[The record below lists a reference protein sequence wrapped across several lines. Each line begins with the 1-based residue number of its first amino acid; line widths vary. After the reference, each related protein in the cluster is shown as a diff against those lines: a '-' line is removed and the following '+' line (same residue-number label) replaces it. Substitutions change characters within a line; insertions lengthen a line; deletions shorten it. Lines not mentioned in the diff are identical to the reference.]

1 MYKNTPYALRAL
13 VLGTLLA
20 ATGLGFASAHTTTT
34 TNAPTTTMK
43 STKAESNLQAP
54 IVGSTTSDTSN
65 MDVAKA
71 DTSNMDAAKVESS
84 TKATPVVVNKSIG
97 TPQDIQKIRAHIFTD
112 VPSDFWAANS
122 ISTVTKANLMKG
134 YSDGTFRPNQPMTRE
149 EVAALFN
156 NITDDGTAAF
166 LSSKFK
172 DITSDRWSALAIES
186 VARKNIIS
194 GYGDDTYKPEKY
206 MSRQEFAVVADNYI
220 HYLGYTTEDPTVLDN
235 IAYGDQKF
243 VAPWAQDAVREL
255 AYLGFTNY
263 APGTLFNPEKY
274 VTRAEAAEIAYRM
287 TQTEQALAFHN
298 TLFKQQVEN
307 KTANIIDKALG
318 YGNDFTKFRQDGA
331 LFWEAGQLH
340 ASLTDQ
346 KKTDLVSKAITEAH
360 DPQLDR
366 TVVVSKGKLNQAQ
379 LEEYQSDAIALY
391 QQKEPQGKILSISPN
406 TDTSALLITVDSIQK
421 STLKAFKKKFHDNVF
436 LQLPPEPLTK
446 SDGNIQF
453 PLPPRVNY
461 YNDKQ

>member
-1 MYKNTPYALRAL
+1 
-13 VLGTLLA
+13 
-20 ATGLGFASAHTTTT
+20 
-34 TNAPTTTMK
+34 
-43 STKAESNLQAP
+43 
-54 IVGSTTSDTSN
+54 
-65 MDVAKA
+65 
-71 DTSNMDAAKVESS
+71 
-84 TKATPVVVNKSIG
+84 
-97 TPQDIQKIRAHIFTD
+97 
-112 VPSDFWAANS
+112 
-122 ISTVTKANLMKG
+122 
-134 YSDGTFRPNQPMTRE
+134 
-149 EVAALFN
+149 
-156 NITDDGTAAF
+156 
-166 LSSKFK
+166 
-172 DITSDRWSALAIES
+172 IES

-287 TQTEQALAFHN
+287 TQ
-298 TLFKQQVEN
+298 K
-307 KTANIIDKALG
+307 
-318 YGNDFTKFRQDGA
+318 
-331 LFWEAGQLH
+331 
-340 ASLTDQ
+340 
-346 KKTDLVSKAITEAH
+346 
-360 DPQLDR
+360 LDR

-446 SDGNIQF
+446 SDGNTRSRKI
-453 PLPPRVNY
+453 PTGTYTVPALWIESTSCC
-461 YNDKQ
+461 KIITTE

>member
-1 MYKNTPYALRAL
+1 MYKNTSYPLRAL

-20 ATGLGFASAHTTTT
+20 ATSFGFASANTTTH
-34 TNAPTTTMK
+34 APATAVA
-43 STKAESNLQAP
+43 STKVEASTAASTQAVTINTDISNVA
-54 IVGSTTSDTSN
+54 TTKTE
-65 MDVAKA
+65 AHKF
-71 DTSNMDAAKVESS
+71 DAAKA
-84 TKATPVVVNKSIG
+84 ATPVVVNTSIG
-97 TPQDIQKIRAHIFTD
+97 TPQDIQKIRAHIFSD

-194 GYGDDTYKPEKY
+194 GYGDNTYKPEKY
-206 MSRQEFAVVADNYI
+206 MSRQEFAVVADNYL
-220 HYLGYTTEDPTVLDN
+220 HYLGYTTEDPTALDN

-255 AYLGFTNY
+255 ASLGFTLY
-263 APGTLFNPEKY
+263 TPGTLFNPEKY
-274 VTRAEAAEIAYRM
+274 ITRAEAAEIAYRM
-287 TQTEQALAFHN
+287 TQTEQSLAFHN

-307 KTANIIDKALG
+307 KTAKIISKALN
-318 YGNDFTKFRQDGA
+318 YDNDFTKFRQDGA

-346 KKTDLVSKAITEAH
+346 KKADLVINAIAQAH

-366 TVVVSKGKLNQAQ
+366 AVVVSKGKLTQEQ
-379 LEEYQSDAIALY
+379 LEDYQSDAISLY
-391 QQKEPQGKILSISPN
+391 QEKEPQGKILSIAPN

-421 STLKAFKKKFHDNVF
+421 PTLKAFKKKFGEKVF
-436 LQLPPEPLTK
+436 LQLPPEPLTNTN
-446 SDGNIQF
+446 GAIQF

>member
-1 MYKNTPYALRAL
+1 MYKNTPHALRVL
-13 VLGTLLA
+13 VLGTLL
-20 ATGLGFASAHTTTT
+20 TTTVLGFASANTTTT
-34 TNAPTTTMK
+34 THAPATTVEATKMETTKAPMAKTDATKMETTKTEAANVK
-43 STKAESNLQAP
+43 STNTASPA
-54 IVGSTTSDTSN
+54 IVNT
-65 MDVAKA
+65 
-71 DTSNMDAAKVESS
+71 
-84 TKATPVVVNKSIG
+84 SIG
-97 TPQDIQKIRAHIFTD
+97 TSQDIQKIRAHIFTD

-186 VARKNIIS
+186 VA
-194 GYGDDTYKPEKY
+194 
-206 MSRQEFAVVADNYI
+206 QEFAVVADNYI

-235 IAYGDQKF
+235 ISYGDQKF

-298 TLFKQQVEN
+298 TLLKQQVEN

-366 TVVVSKGKLNQAQ
+366 TVVVSKGKL
-379 LEEYQSDAIALY
+379 
-391 QQKEPQGKILSISPN
+391 
-406 TDTSALLITVDSIQK
+406 
-421 STLKAFKKKFHDNVF
+421 
-436 LQLPPEPLTK
+436 
-446 SDGNIQF
+446 
-453 PLPPRVNY
+453 
-461 YNDKQ
+461 

>member
-1 MYKNTPYALRAL
+1 MYKNTPYPLRAL

-20 ATGLGFASAHTTTT
+20 ATSFGFAAANTTTH
-34 TNAPTTTMK
+34 APTTAIA
-43 STKAESNLQAP
+43 STKVEVPTAASTQAVTTNKDASNVATNKAEANKFDASKAATP
-54 IVGSTTSDTSN
+54 IV
-65 MDVAKA
+65 
-71 DTSNMDAAKVESS
+71 
-84 TKATPVVVNKSIG
+84 VNTSIG
-97 TPQDIQKIRAHIFTD
+97 TPQDIQKIRAHIFSD

-194 GYGDDTYKPEKY
+194 GYGDNTYKPEKY

-220 HYLGYTTEDPTVLDN
+220 HYLGYTTEDPTALDN

-298 TLFKQQVEN
+298 TLFKQQVES
-307 KTANIIDKALG
+307 KTATIISKTLG

-331 LFWEAGQLH
+331 LFWDGGKLH
-340 ASLTDQ
+340 ASLTD
-346 KKTDLVSKAITEAH
+346 KKKADAVAHAVSETQ
-360 DPQLDR
+360 DPQLESAL
-366 TVVVSKGKLNQAQ
+366 VISQGKLNQAQ
-379 LEEYQSDAIALY
+379 LEDFQSDALDLY
-391 QQKEPQGKILSISPN
+391 KSKEPKGNIISIRPN
-406 TDTSALLITVDSIQK
+406 DDTSALIITADSVQK
-421 STLKAFKKKFHDNVF
+421 DTVKAFKKKFKNNVV
-436 LQLPPEPLTK
+436 LQLPQPETVKP
-446 SDGNIQF
+446 DAAIQF

-461 YNDKQ
+461 YDTTNK

>member
-20 ATGLGFASAHTTTT
+20 TTSFGFASANTTTHAPAT
-34 TNAPTTTMK
+34 AVASAKVEAPTAASTQAVTINTDAPNVAT
-43 STKAESNLQAP
+43 TKAEAH
-54 IVGSTTSDTSN
+54 
-65 MDVAKA
+65 KF
-71 DTSNMDAAKVESS
+71 DAAKA
-84 TKATPVVVNKSIG
+84 ATPVVVNTSIG
-97 TPQDIQKIRAHIFTD
+97 TPQDIQKIRAHIFSD

-149 EVAALFN
+149 EVAALVN

-194 GYGDDTYKPEKY
+194 GYGDNTYKPEKY

-220 HYLGYTTEDPTVLDN
+220 HYLGYTTEDPTALDN
-235 IAYGDQKF
+235 IAYGDQTV
-243 VAPWAQDAVREL
+243 VAPWAQDSVREL

-307 KTANIIDKALG
+307 KTATIIDKTLG

-331 LFWEAGQLH
+331 LFWDGGKLH
-340 ASLTDQ
+340 ASLTD
-346 KKTDLVSKAITEAH
+346 KKKAEAVAH
-360 DPQLDR
+360 AISEAQDPQLESAL
-366 TVVVSKGKLNQAQ
+366 VVSHGQLNQAQ
-379 LEEYQSDAIALY
+379 LEDYQSDAIDLY
-391 QQKEPQGKILSISPN
+391 KAKEPKGNIISIRPN
-406 TDTSALLITVDSIQK
+406 DDTNALIITADSVQK
-421 STLKAFKKKFHDNVF
+421 DTVKAFKKKFKNNVVVE
-436 LQLPPEPLTK
+436 LPQPETVKP
-446 SDGNIQF
+446 DAAIQF

-461 YNDKQ
+461 YDTTNK

>member
-13 VLGTLLA
+13 ILGTLLA
-20 ATGLGFASAHTTTT
+20 ATGLGFASANTTTT
-34 TNAPTTTMK
+34 TNAPT
-43 STKAESNLQAP
+43 N
-54 IVGSTTSDTSN
+54 
-65 MDVAKA
+65 
-71 DTSNMDAAKVESS
+71 
-84 TKATPVVVNKSIG
+84 ATPVVVNKSIG

-194 GYGDDTYKPEKY
+194 GYGDETYKPEKY
-206 MSRQEFAVVADNYI
+206 I
-220 HYLGYTTEDPTVLDN
+220 
-235 IAYGDQKF
+235 
-243 VAPWAQDAVREL
+243 
-255 AYLGFTNY
+255 
-263 APGTLFNPEKY
+263 
-274 VTRAEAAEIAYRM
+274 TRAEAAEIAYRM
-287 TQTEQALAFHN
+287 TQTEQSLAFHN

-307 KTANIIDKALG
+307 KTAKIISKALN
-318 YGNDFTKFRQDGA
+318 YDNDFTKFRQDGA

-346 KKTDLVSKAITEAH
+346 KKADLVTNAIAQAH

-366 TVVVSKGKLNQAQ
+366 AVVVSKGKLTQEQ
-379 LEEYQSDAIALY
+379 LEDYQSDAISLY
-391 QQKEPQGKILSISPN
+391 QEKEPKGKILSIAPN

-421 STLKAFKKKFHDNVF
+421 PTLKAFKKKFGEKVF
-436 LQLPPEPLTK
+436 LQLPPEPLTNTN
-446 SDGNIQF
+446 GAIQF

>member
-1 MYKNTPYALRAL
+1 MYKNTPHALRAL
-13 VLGTLLA
+13 VLGTLLTT
-20 ATGLGFASAHTTTT
+20 TGLGFASANTTTT
-34 TNAPTTTMK
+34 THTPATTVEATKMETTKAPMAKTDATKMETTKTEAANVK
-43 STKAESNLQAP
+43 STNTASPA
-54 IVGSTTSDTSN
+54 IVNT
-65 MDVAKA
+65 
-71 DTSNMDAAKVESS
+71 
-84 TKATPVVVNKSIG
+84 SIG

-194 GYGDDTYKPEKY
+194 GYGDNTYKPEKY

-220 HYLGYTTEDPTVLDN
+220 HYLGYTTEDPTALDS

-298 TLFKQQVEN
+298 TLFKQQVES
-307 KTANIIDKALG
+307 KTATIIDKTLG

-331 LFWEAGQLH
+331 LFWDGGKLH
-340 ASLTDQ
+340 ASLTD
-346 KKTDLVSKAITEAH
+346 KKKAEAVAH
-360 DPQLDR
+360 AISEAQDPQLESAL
-366 TVVVSKGKLNQAQ
+366 VVAQGKLNQAQ
-379 LEEYQSDAIALY
+379 LEDYQSDALDLY
-391 QQKEPQGKILSISPN
+391 KAKEPKGNIISIRPN
-406 TDTSALLITVDSIQK
+406 DDTSALIITADSVQK
-421 STLKAFKKKFHDNVF
+421 DTVKAFKKKFKNNVVV
-436 LQLPPEPLTK
+436 QLPQPETVKP
-446 SDGNIQF
+446 DAAIQF

-461 YNDKQ
+461 YDTTNK

>member
-1 MYKNTPYALRAL
+1 MYKNTPYPLRAL

-20 ATGLGFASAHTTTT
+20 TTGLGFASANTTTQATTTT
-34 TNAPTTTMK
+34 AASTKVEAPSVASTQASTTKTDA
-43 STKAESNLQAP
+43 SNVATTKAEAY
-54 IVGSTTSDTSN
+54 
-65 MDVAKA
+65 KF
-71 DTSNMDAAKVESS
+71 DAAKA
-84 TKATPVVVNKSIG
+84 ATPVVVNTSIG
-97 TPQDIQKIRAHIFTD
+97 TPQDIQKIRAHIFSD

-194 GYGDDTYKPEKY
+194 GYGDNTYKPEKY

-220 HYLGYTTEDPTVLDN
+220 HYLGYTTEDPTARDN

-307 KTANIIDKALG
+307 KTATIIDKTLS

-331 LFWEAGQLH
+331 LFWDGGKLH
-340 ASLTDQ
+340 ATLTD
-346 KKTDLVSKAITEAH
+346 KKKAEAVAH
-360 DPQLDR
+360 AISEAQDPQLESAL
-366 TVVVSKGKLNQAQ
+366 VVSQGKLNQAQ
-379 LEEYQSDAIALY
+379 LEDYQSDAIDLY
-391 QQKEPQGKILSISPN
+391 KAKEPKGNIISICPN
-406 TDTSALLITVDSIQK
+406 DDTSALIITADSVQK
-421 STLKAFKKKFHDNVF
+421 DTVKAFKKKFKNNVVVE
-436 LQLPPEPLTK
+436 LPQPETVKP
-446 SDGNIQF
+446 DAAIQF

-461 YNDKQ
+461 YDTTNK

>member
-1 MYKNTPYALRAL
+1 MYKNTSYALRAL

-20 ATGLGFASAHTTTT
+20 ATGLGFASANTTTT
-34 TNAPTTTMK
+34 TNAPTTTIE
-43 STKAESNLQAP
+43 STKAGSTLQAP
-54 IVGSTTSDTSN
+54 TVGS
-65 MDVAKA
+65 AKA
-71 DTSNMDAAKVESS
+71 DTSNVNVAKAESS

-194 GYGDDTYKPEKY
+194 GYGDETYKPEKY
-206 MSRQEFAVVADNYI
+206 MSRQEFAVVADNYL
-220 HYLGYTTEDPTVLDN
+220 HYLGYTTEDPTALDH
-235 IAYGDQKF
+235 IAYADQKF

-255 AYLGFTNY
+255 ASLGFTLY
-263 APGTLFNPEKY
+263 TPGTLFNPEKY
-274 VTRAEAAEIAYRM
+274 ITRAEAAEIAYRM
-287 TQTEQALAFHN
+287 TQTEQSLAFHN

-307 KTANIIDKALG
+307 KTAKIISKALN
-318 YGNDFTKFRQDGA
+318 YDNDFTKFRQDGA

-346 KKTDLVSKAITEAH
+346 KKADLVTNAIAQAH

-366 TVVVSKGKLNQAQ
+366 AVVVSKGKLTQEQ
-379 LEEYQSDAIALY
+379 LEDYQSDAIALY
-391 QQKEPQGKILSISPN
+391 QEKEPQGKILSITPN

-421 STLKAFKKKFHDNVF
+421 PTLKAFKKKFGEKVF
-436 LQLPPEPLTK
+436 LQLPPEPLANTN
-446 SDGNIQF
+446 GAIQF

-461 YNDKQ
+461 YNDKH

>member
-1 MYKNTPYALRAL
+1 MYKNTSYALRAL

-20 ATGLGFASAHTTTT
+20 ATGLGFASANTTTR
-34 TNAPTTTMK
+34 TNAPTTTIK
-43 STKAESNLQAP
+43 STKAESTLQAP
-54 IVGSTTSDTSN
+54 TVGS
-65 MDVAKA
+65 AKA
-71 DTSNMDAAKVESS
+71 DTSNVNVAKAESS

-194 GYGDDTYKPEKY
+194 GYGDNTYKPEKY

-220 HYLGYTTEDPTVLDN
+220 HYLGYTTEDPTALDS

-298 TLFKQQVEN
+298 TLFKQQVES
-307 KTANIIDKALG
+307 KTATIIDKTLG

-331 LFWEAGQLH
+331 LFWDGGKLH
-340 ASLTDQ
+340 ASLTD
-346 KKTDLVSKAITEAH
+346 KKKADAVAH
-360 DPQLDR
+360 AISETQDPQLESAL
-366 TVVVSKGKLNQAQ
+366 VVSQGKLNQAQ
-379 LEEYQSDAIALY
+379 LEDYQSDALDLY
-391 QQKEPQGKILSISPN
+391 KAKEPKGNIISIRPN
-406 TDTSALLITVDSIQK
+406 DDTSALIITADSVQK
-421 STLKAFKKKFHDNVF
+421 DTVKAFKKKFKNNVVVE
-436 LQLPPEPLTK
+436 LPQPETVKP
-446 SDGNIQF
+446 DAAIQF

-461 YNDKQ
+461 YDTTNK

>member
-1 MYKNTPYALRAL
+1 MYKNTPHALRAL
-13 VLGTLLA
+13 VLGTLLTT
-20 ATGLGFASAHTTTT
+20 TGFGFASANTTTT
-34 TNAPTTTMK
+34 THAPATTVEATKMETTKAPMAKTDATKMETTKTEAANVK
-43 STKAESNLQAP
+43 STNTASPA
-54 IVGSTTSDTSN
+54 IVNT
-65 MDVAKA
+65 
-71 DTSNMDAAKVESS
+71 
-84 TKATPVVVNKSIG
+84 SIG

-220 HYLGYTTEDPTVLDN
+220 HYLGYTTEDPTALDN

-307 KTANIIDKALG
+307 KTATIIDKTLG
-318 YGNDFTKFRQDGA
+318 YVNDFTKFRQDGA
-331 LFWEAGQLH
+331 LFWDGGKLH
-340 ASLTDQ
+340 ATLTD
-346 KKTDLVSKAITEAH
+346 KKKAEAVAH
-360 DPQLDR
+360 AISEAQDPQLESAL
-366 TVVVSKGKLNQAQ
+366 VVSQGKLNQAQ
-379 LEEYQSDAIALY
+379 LEDYQSDAIDLY
-391 QQKEPQGKILSISPN
+391 KAKEPKGNIISIRPN
-406 TDTSALLITVDSIQK
+406 DDTSALIITADSVQK
-421 STLKAFKKKFHDNVF
+421 DTVKAFKKKFKNNVVV
-436 LQLPPEPLTK
+436 QLPQPETVKP
-446 SDGNIQF
+446 DAAIQF

-461 YNDKQ
+461 YDTTNK

>member
-1 MYKNTPYALRAL
+1 MYKNTSYPLRAL

-20 ATGLGFASAHTTTT
+20 ATSFGFASANTTTH
-34 TNAPTTTMK
+34 APATAVA
-43 STKAESNLQAP
+43 STKVEASTAAATQAVTINTDVSNVA
-54 IVGSTTSDTSN
+54 TTKTE
-65 MDVAKA
+65 AHKF
-71 DTSNMDAAKVESS
+71 DAAKA
-84 TKATPVVVNKSIG
+84 ATPVIVNTSIG
-97 TPQDIQKIRAHIFTD
+97 TPQDIQKIRAHIFSD

-194 GYGDDTYKPEKY
+194 GYGDNTYKPEKY

-220 HYLGYTTEDPTVLDN
+220 HYLGYTTEDPTALDS

-307 KTANIIDKALG
+307 KTAKIISKALN
-318 YGNDFTKFRQDGA
+318 YDNDFTKFRQDGA

-346 KKTDLVSKAITEAH
+346 KKADLVTNAIAQAH

-366 TVVVSKGKLNQAQ
+366 AVVVSKGKLTQEQ
-379 LEEYQSDAIALY
+379 LEDYQSDAISLY
-391 QQKEPQGKILSISPN
+391 QEKEPKGKILSIAPN

-421 STLKAFKKKFHDNVF
+421 PTLKAFKKKFGEKVF
-436 LQLPPEPLTK
+436 LQLPPEPLTNTN
-446 SDGNIQF
+446 GAIQF

-461 YNDKQ
+461 YSDKQ

>member
-1 MYKNTPYALRAL
+1 
-13 VLGTLLA
+13 
-20 ATGLGFASAHTTTT
+20 
-34 TNAPTTTMK
+34 
-43 STKAESNLQAP
+43 
-54 IVGSTTSDTSN
+54 
-65 MDVAKA
+65 
-71 DTSNMDAAKVESS
+71 
-84 TKATPVVVNKSIG
+84 
-97 TPQDIQKIRAHIFTD
+97 
-112 VPSDFWAANS
+112 
-122 ISTVTKANLMKG
+122 MKG

-166 LSSKFK
+166 LSTKFK

-194 GYGDDTYKPEKY
+194 GYGDNTYKPEKY

-220 HYLGYTTEDPTVLDN
+220 HYLGYTTEDPTALDS

-298 TLFKQQVEN
+298 TLFKQQVES
-307 KTANIIDKALG
+307 KTATIIDKTLG

-331 LFWEAGQLH
+331 LFWDGGKLH
-340 ASLTDQ
+340 ASLTD
-346 KKTDLVSKAITEAH
+346 KKKADAVAH
-360 DPQLDR
+360 AISETQDPQLESAL
-366 TVVVSKGKLNQAQ
+366 VVAQGKLNQAQ
-379 LEEYQSDAIALY
+379 LEDYQSDALDLY
-391 QQKEPQGKILSISPN
+391 KAKEPKGNIISIRPN
-406 TDTSALLITVDSIQK
+406 DDTSALIITADSVQK
-421 STLKAFKKKFHDNVF
+421 DTVKAFKKKFKNNVVI
-436 LQLPPEPLTK
+436 QLPQPETVK
-446 SDGNIQF
+446 ADAAIQF

-461 YNDKQ
+461 YDTTNK

>member
-1 MYKNTPYALRAL
+1 MYKNTPYTLRAL

-20 ATGLGFASAHTTTT
+20 TTGLGFAYANTTTT
-34 TNAPTTTMK
+34 TNAPTTAVI
-43 STKAESNLQAP
+43 S
-54 IVGSTTSDTSN
+54 
-65 MDVAKA
+65 
-71 DTSNMDAAKVESS
+71 AKVESPVANNLKAVA
-84 TKATPVVVNKSIG
+84 TKTDISNTDTNKEEASKFDASKAANPIVVNTSIG
-97 TPQDIQKIRAHIFTD
+97 RPQDIQKIRAHIFSD

-156 NITDDGTAAF
+156 NITDDGAAAF

-172 DITSDRWSALAIES
+172 DITSDRWSAPAIES

-194 GYGDDTYKPEKY
+194 GYGDNTYKPEKY

-220 HYLGYTTEDPTVLDN
+220 HYLGYTTEDPTALDS

-298 TLFKQQVEN
+298 TLFKQQVES
-307 KTANIIDKALG
+307 KTATIIDKTLG

-331 LFWEAGQLH
+331 LFWDGGKLH
-340 ASLTDQ
+340 ASLTD
-346 KKTDLVSKAITEAH
+346 KKKADAVAHAVYEAQ
-360 DPQLDR
+360 DPQLESAL
-366 TVVVSKGKLNQAQ
+366 VISQGKLNQAQ
-379 LEEYQSDAIALY
+379 LEDFQSDALDLY
-391 QQKEPQGKILSISPN
+391 KAKEPKGNIISIRPN
-406 TDTSALLITVDSIQK
+406 DDTSALIITADSIQK
-421 STLKAFKKKFHDNVF
+421 DTVKAFKKKFKNNVVV
-436 LQLPPEPLTK
+436 QLPQPETLKP
-446 SDGNIQF
+446 DAAIQF

-461 YNDKQ
+461 YDTTNK

>member
-1 MYKNTPYALRAL
+1 MYKNTPYVLRAL

-20 ATGLGFASAHTTTT
+20 ATGLGFASANTTTT
-34 TNAPTTTMK
+34 TNAPTTTIE
-43 STKAESNLQAP
+43 STKAESTLQAP
-54 IVGSTTSDTSN
+54 TVGS
-65 MDVAKA
+65 AKA
-71 DTSNMDAAKVESS
+71 DTSNVDLAKAESS
-84 TKATPVVVNKSIG
+84 TKAAPVVVNKSIG

-194 GYGDDTYKPEKY
+194 GYGDETYKPEKY
-206 MSRQEFAVVADNYI
+206 MSRQEFAVVADNYL
-220 HYLGYTTEDPTVLDN
+220 HYLGYTTEDPTALDN

-255 AYLGFTNY
+255 ASLGFTNY

-298 TLFKQQVEN
+298 TLFKQQVES
-307 KTANIIDKALG
+307 KTATIIDKTLG

-331 LFWEAGQLH
+331 LFWDGGKLH
-340 ASLTDQ
+340 ASLTD
-346 KKTDLVSKAITEAH
+346 KKKADAVAH
-360 DPQLDR
+360 AISETQDPQLESAL
-366 TVVVSKGKLNQAQ
+366 VVSQGKLNQAQ
-379 LEEYQSDAIALY
+379 LEDYQSDALDLY
-391 QQKEPQGKILSISPN
+391 KAKEPKGNIISIRPN
-406 TDTSALLITVDSIQK
+406 DDTSALIITADSVQK
-421 STLKAFKKKFHDNVF
+421 DTVKAFKKKFKNNVVVE
-436 LQLPPEPLTK
+436 LPQPETVKP
-446 SDGNIQF
+446 DAAIQF

-461 YNDKQ
+461 YDTTNK

>member
-1 MYKNTPYALRAL
+1 MYKNTPYVLRAL

-20 ATGLGFASAHTTTT
+20 TTGLSFVSANTTTH
-34 TNAPTTTMK
+34 APAVA
-43 STKAESNLQAP
+43 STKAEASTVVNTKAVTPKTDASNVEATKVESP
-54 IVGSTTSDTSN
+54 
-65 MDVAKA
+65 KF
-71 DTSNMDAAKVESS
+71 DAAKA
-84 TKATPVVVNKSIG
+84 ATPMVVNTSIG
-97 TPQDIQKIRAHIFTD
+97 TPQDIQKIRAHIFSD
-112 VPSDFWAANS
+112 VPS
-122 ISTVTKANLMKG
+122 
-134 YSDGTFRPNQPMTRE
+134 
-149 EVAALFN
+149 LFN

-166 LSSKFK
+166 LSTKFK

-194 GYGDDTYKPEKY
+194 GYGDNTYKPEKY

-220 HYLGYTTEDPTVLDN
+220 HYLGYTTEDPTALDS

-298 TLFKQQVEN
+298 TLFKQQVES
-307 KTANIIDKALG
+307 KTATIIDKTLG

-331 LFWEAGQLH
+331 LFWDGGKLH
-340 ASLTDQ
+340 ASLTD
-346 KKTDLVSKAITEAH
+346 KKKADAVAH
-360 DPQLDR
+360 AISETQDPQLESAL
-366 TVVVSKGKLNQAQ
+366 VVSQGKLNQAQ
-379 LEEYQSDAIALY
+379 LEDYQSDALDLY
-391 QQKEPQGKILSISPN
+391 KAKEPKGNIISIRPN
-406 TDTSALLITVDSIQK
+406 DDTSALIITADSVQK
-421 STLKAFKKKFHDNVF
+421 DTVKAFKKKFKNNVV
-436 LQLPPEPLTK
+436 LQLPQPETVK
-446 SDGNIQF
+446 ADAAIQF

-461 YNDKQ
+461 YDTTNK

>member
-13 VLGTLLA
+13 VLGALLA
-20 ATGLGFASAHTTTT
+20 ATGLGFASANTTTT
-34 TNAPTTTMK
+34 TNAPTTTTE
-43 STKAESNLQAP
+43 STKAESTLHAP
-54 IVGSTTSDTSN
+54 TVGAPKTDTSN
-65 MDVAKA
+65 VDV
-71 DTSNMDAAKVESS
+71 AKVESS
-84 TKATPVVVNKSIG
+84 TTATPVVVNKSIG

-194 GYGDDTYKPEKY
+194 GYGDETYKPEKY
-206 MSRQEFAVVADNYI
+206 MSRQEFAVVADNYL

-255 AYLGFTNY
+255 AYLGFTMY
-263 APGTLFNPEKY
+263 SPGTLFNPEKY
-274 VTRAEAAEIAYRM
+274 ITRAEAAEIAYRM

-298 TLFKQQVEN
+298 ALFKQQVET
-307 KTANIIDKALG
+307 KTANIISKALG
-318 YGNDFTKFRQDGA
+318 YDNDFTKFRQDGA

-340 ASLTDQ
+340 ATLTDQ
-346 KKTDLVSKAITEAH
+346 KKVDLVTNAIAQAR
-360 DPQLDR
+360 DPQLER
-366 TVVVSKGKLNQAQ
+366 TVVVSKGKLTQEQ
-379 LEEYQSDAIALY
+379 LEDYQSDAISLY
-391 QQKEPQGKILSISPN
+391 QEKEPQGKILSIAPS

-421 STLKAFKKKFHDNVF
+421 PTLKAFKKKFGEKVF
-436 LQLPPEPLTK
+436 LQLPPEPLANTN
-446 SDGNIQF
+446 GAIQF

-461 YNDKQ
+461 YNDKE

>member
-1 MYKNTPYALRAL
+1 
-13 VLGTLLA
+13 
-20 ATGLGFASAHTTTT
+20 
-34 TNAPTTTMK
+34 MK
-43 STKAESNLQAP
+43 STKVESNLQAP
-54 IVGSTTSDTSN
+54 TVGSPKADTSN
-65 MDVAKA
+65 VDVPKA
-71 DTSNMDAAKVESS
+71 DTSNMNVAKVESS

-194 GYGDDTYKPEKY
+194 GYGDNTYKPEKY

-220 HYLGYTTEDPTVLDN
+220 HYLGYTTEDPTALDN

-307 KTANIIDKALG
+307 KTATIIDKTLG

-331 LFWEAGQLH
+331 LFWDGGKLH
-340 ASLTDQ
+340 ATLTD
-346 KKTDLVSKAITEAH
+346 KKKAEAVAH
-360 DPQLDR
+360 AISEAQDPQLESAL
-366 TVVVSKGKLNQAQ
+366 VVSQGKLNQAQ
-379 LEEYQSDAIALY
+379 LEDYQSDAIDLY
-391 QQKEPQGKILSISPN
+391 KAKEPKGNIISIRPN
-406 TDTSALLITVDSIQK
+406 DDTSALIITADSVQK
-421 STLKAFKKKFHDNVF
+421 DTVKAFKKKFKNNVVVE
-436 LQLPPEPLTK
+436 LPQPETVKP
-446 SDGNIQF
+446 DAAIQF

-461 YNDKQ
+461 YDTTNK

>member
-1 MYKNTPYALRAL
+1 MYKNTSYTLRAL

-20 ATGLGFASAHTTTT
+20 ATGLGFASANTTTT
-34 TNAPTTTMK
+34 TNAPTTTIK
-43 STKAESNLQAP
+43 STKAESTLQAP
-54 IVGSTTSDTSN
+54 TVGS
-65 MDVAKA
+65 AKA
-71 DTSNMDAAKVESS
+71 DTSNVNVAKVESS

-194 GYGDDTYKPEKY
+194 GYGDNTYKPEKY

-220 HYLGYTTEDPTVLDN
+220 HYLGYTTEDPTALDS

-298 TLFKQQVEN
+298 TLFKQQVES
-307 KTANIIDKALG
+307 KTATIIDKTLG

-331 LFWEAGQLH
+331 LFWDGGKLH
-340 ASLTDQ
+340 ASLTD
-346 KKTDLVSKAITEAH
+346 KKKADAVAH
-360 DPQLDR
+360 AISETQDPQLESAL
-366 TVVVSKGKLNQAQ
+366 VVSQGKLNQAQ
-379 LEEYQSDAIALY
+379 LEDYQSDALDLY
-391 QQKEPQGKILSISPN
+391 KAKEPKGNIISIRPN
-406 TDTSALLITVDSIQK
+406 DDTSALIITADSVQK
-421 STLKAFKKKFHDNVF
+421 DTVKAFKKKFKNNVVV
-436 LQLPPEPLTK
+436 QLPQPETVKP
-446 SDGNIQF
+446 DAAIQF

-461 YNDKQ
+461 YDTTNK

>member
-13 VLGTLLA
+13 VLGTLLTT
-20 ATGLGFASAHTTTT
+20 TGLGFASANTTTT
-34 TNAPTTTMK
+34 THAPATTVEATKMETTRANVAKTEVAKMDVTKTETTKIETAKIK
-43 STKAESNLQAP
+43 STNTVSPAIIN
-54 IVGSTTSDTSN
+54 T
-65 MDVAKA
+65 
-71 DTSNMDAAKVESS
+71 
-84 TKATPVVVNKSIG
+84 SIG

-156 NITDDGTAAF
+156 SITDDGTAAF

-287 TQTEQALAFHN
+287 TQTE
-298 TLFKQQVEN
+298 
-307 KTANIIDKALG
+307 
-318 YGNDFTKFRQDGA
+318 
-331 LFWEAGQLH
+331 
-340 ASLTDQ
+340 
-346 KKTDLVSKAITEAH
+346 
-360 DPQLDR
+360 LDR

>member
-1 MYKNTPYALRAL
+1 MYKNTPYTLRAL

-20 ATGLGFASAHTTTT
+20 ATSLGFASANTTATT
-34 TNAPTTTMK
+34 HAPATTIA
-43 STKAESNLQAP
+43 STKAEA
-54 IVGSTTSDTSN
+54 TTVDNTKAVSAKINATN
-65 MDVAKA
+65 VA
-71 DTSNMDAAKVESS
+71 S
-84 TKATPVVVNKSIG
+84 TKSEASKASTPVVVNTSIG
-97 TPQDIQKIRAHIFTD
+97 TPQDIQKIRAHIFSD

-194 GYGDDTYKPEKY
+194 GYGDETYKPEKY
-206 MSRQEFAVVADNYI
+206 MSRQEFAVVADNYL
-220 HYLGYTTEDPTVLDN
+220 HYLGYTTEDPTALDN

-298 TLFKQQVEN
+298 TLFKQQVES
-307 KTANIIDKALG
+307 KTAAIIGKTLG

-331 LFWEAGQLH
+331 LFWDGGKLH
-340 ASLTDQ
+340 ASLTD
-346 KKTDLVSKAITEAH
+346 KKKADAVAH
-360 DPQLDR
+360 AISETQDPQLESAL
-366 TVVVSKGKLNQAQ
+366 VVSQGKLNQAQ
-379 LEEYQSDAIALY
+379 LEDYQSDALDLY
-391 QQKEPQGKILSISPN
+391 KAKEPKGNIISIRPN
-406 TDTSALLITVDSIQK
+406 DDTSALIITADSVQK
-421 STLKAFKKKFHDNVF
+421 DTVKAFKKKFKNNVVI
-436 LQLPPEPLTK
+436 QLPAPETVK
-446 SDGNIQF
+446 SDATIQF
-453 PLPPRVNY
+453 PLPPRVSY
-461 YNDKQ
+461 YNDK

>member
-1 MYKNTPYALRAL
+1 MYKNTPYVLRAL

-20 ATGLGFASAHTTTT
+20 TTGLSFVSANTTTHT
-34 TNAPTTTMK
+34 SAVA
-43 STKAESNLQAP
+43 STKAEASTVGNTKAVTPKTDASNVEATKVESP
-54 IVGSTTSDTSN
+54 
-65 MDVAKA
+65 KF
-71 DTSNMDAAKVESS
+71 DAAKA
-84 TKATPVVVNKSIG
+84 ATPMVVNTSIG

-453 PLPPRVNY
+453 PLPPRVNS
-461 YNDKQ
+461 

>member
-1 MYKNTPYALRAL
+1 
-13 VLGTLLA
+13 
-20 ATGLGFASAHTTTT
+20 
-34 TNAPTTTMK
+34 
-43 STKAESNLQAP
+43 
-54 IVGSTTSDTSN
+54 
-65 MDVAKA
+65 
-71 DTSNMDAAKVESS
+71 
-84 TKATPVVVNKSIG
+84 
-97 TPQDIQKIRAHIFTD
+97 
-112 VPSDFWAANS
+112 
-122 ISTVTKANLMKG
+122 MKG

-194 GYGDDTYKPEKY
+194 GYGDETYKPEKY
-206 MSRQEFAVVADNYI
+206 MSRQEFAVVADNYL
-220 HYLGYTTEDPTVLDN
+220 HYLGYTTEDPTALDH
-235 IAYGDQKF
+235 IAYADQKF

-255 AYLGFTNY
+255 ASLGFTLY
-263 APGTLFNPEKY
+263 TPGTLFNPEKY
-274 VTRAEAAEIAYRM
+274 ITRAEAAEIAYRM
-287 TQTEQALAFHN
+287 TQTEQSLAFHN

-307 KTANIIDKALG
+307 KTAKIISKALN
-318 YGNDFTKFRQDGA
+318 YDNDFTKFRQDGA

-346 KKTDLVSKAITEAH
+346 KKADLVTNAIAQAH

-366 TVVVSKGKLNQAQ
+366 AVVVSKGKLTQEQ
-379 LEEYQSDAIALY
+379 LEDYQSDAIALY
-391 QQKEPQGKILSISPN
+391 QEKEPQGKILSITPN

-421 STLKAFKKKFHDNVF
+421 PTLKAFKKKFGEKVF
-436 LQLPPEPLTK
+436 LQLPPEPLTNTN
-446 SDGNIQF
+446 GAIQF

>member
-20 ATGLGFASAHTTTT
+20 TTSFGFASANTTTH
-34 TNAPTTTMK
+34 APATAAASTKVEAPSVASTQAVTINTAAPNVAT
-43 STKAESNLQAP
+43 TKAEAH
-54 IVGSTTSDTSN
+54 
-65 MDVAKA
+65 KF
-71 DTSNMDAAKVESS
+71 DAAKA
-84 TKATPVVVNKSIG
+84 ATPVVVNTSIG
-97 TPQDIQKIRAHIFTD
+97 TPQDIQKIRAHIFSD

-194 GYGDDTYKPEKY
+194 GYGDNTYKPEKY

-220 HYLGYTTEDPTVLDN
+220 HYLGYTTEDPTALDN

-298 TLFKQQVEN
+298 TLFKQQVES
-307 KTANIIDKALG
+307 KTLG

-331 LFWEAGQLH
+331 LFWDGGKLH
-340 ASLTDQ
+340 ASLTD
-346 KKTDLVSKAITEAH
+346 KKKAEAVAH
-360 DPQLDR
+360 AISETQDPQLESAL
-366 TVVVSKGKLNQAQ
+366 VVSQGKLNQAQ
-379 LEEYQSDAIALY
+379 LEDYQSDAIDLY
-391 QQKEPQGKILSISPN
+391 KAKEPKGNIISIRPN
-406 TDTSALLITVDSIQK
+406 DDTSALIITADSVQK
-421 STLKAFKKKFHDNVF
+421 DTVKAFKKKFKNNVVVE
-436 LQLPPEPLTK
+436 LPQPETVKP
-446 SDGNIQF
+446 DAAIQF

-461 YNDKQ
+461 YDTTNK

>member
-1 MYKNTPYALRAL
+1 MYKNTPHALRAL
-13 VLGTLLA
+13 VLGTLLTT
-20 ATGLGFASAHTTTT
+20 TGLGFASANTTTT
-34 TNAPTTTMK
+34 THAPATTVEATKMETTKAPMAKTDATKMETTKTEAANVK
-43 STKAESNLQAP
+43 STNTASPA
-54 IVGSTTSDTSN
+54 IVNT
-65 MDVAKA
+65 
-71 DTSNMDAAKVESS
+71 
-84 TKATPVVVNKSIG
+84 SIG
-97 TPQDIQKIRAHIFTD
+97 TSQDIQKIRAHIFTD

-194 GYGDDTYKPEKY
+194 GYGDETYKPEKY
-206 MSRQEFAVVADNYI
+206 MSRQEFAVVADNYL
-220 HYLGYTTEDPTVLDN
+220 HYLGYTTEDPTALDN

-255 AYLGFTNY
+255 ASLGFTLY
-263 APGTLFNPEKY
+263 TPGTLFNPEKY
-274 VTRAEAAEIAYRM
+274 ITRAEAAEIAYRM
-287 TQTEQALAFHN
+287 TQTEQSLAFHN

-307 KTANIIDKALG
+307 KTAKIISKALN
-318 YGNDFTKFRQDGA
+318 YDNDFTKFRQDGA

-346 KKTDLVSKAITEAH
+346 KKADLVTNAIAQAH

-366 TVVVSKGKLNQAQ
+366 AVVVSKGKLTQEQ
-379 LEEYQSDAIALY
+379 LEDYQSDAISLY
-391 QQKEPQGKILSISPN
+391 QEKEPKGKILSIAPN

-421 STLKAFKKKFHDNVF
+421 PTLKAFKKKFGEKVF
-436 LQLPPEPLTK
+436 LQLPPEPLTNTN
-446 SDGNIQF
+446 GAIQF

>member
-1 MYKNTPYALRAL
+1 MYKNTPYTLRAL

-20 ATGLGFASAHTTTT
+20 TTGLGFAYANTTTT
-34 TNAPTTTMK
+34 TNAPTTAVI
-43 STKAESNLQAP
+43 S
-54 IVGSTTSDTSN
+54 
-65 MDVAKA
+65 
-71 DTSNMDAAKVESS
+71 AKVESPVANNLKAVA
-84 TKATPVVVNKSIG
+84 TKTNISNTDTNKEEASKFGASKAANPIVVNTSIG
-97 TPQDIQKIRAHIFTD
+97 RPQDIQKIRAHIFSD

-194 GYGDDTYKPEKY
+194 GYGDETYKPEKY

-220 HYLGYTTEDPTVLDN
+220 HYLGYTTEDPTALDS

-243 VAPWAQDAVREL
+243 VASWAQDAVREL

-298 TLFKQQVEN
+298 TLFKQQVESKTATIIN
-307 KTANIIDKALG
+307 KTLG

-331 LFWEAGQLH
+331 LFWDGGKLH
-340 ASLTDQ
+340 ASLTD
-346 KKTDLVSKAITEAH
+346 KKKADAVAHAVSEAQ
-360 DPQLDR
+360 DPQLESAL
-366 TVVVSKGKLNQAQ
+366 VISQGKLNQAQ
-379 LEEYQSDAIALY
+379 LEDFQSDALDLY
-391 QQKEPQGKILSISPN
+391 KAKEPKGNIISIRPN
-406 TDTSALLITVDSIQK
+406 DDTSALIITADSIQK
-421 STLKAFKKKFHDNVF
+421 DTVKAFKKKFKNNVVV
-436 LQLPPEPLTK
+436 QLPQPETVKP
-446 SDGNIQF
+446 DAAIHF

-461 YNDKQ
+461 YDTTNK

>member
-1 MYKNTPYALRAL
+1 MYKNTPYVLRAL

-20 ATGLGFASAHTTTT
+20 TTGLGFVSANTTTH
-34 TNAPTTTMK
+34 APAAA
-43 STKAESNLQAP
+43 STKAEASTVNNTKAVTPKTDVSNVEATKVESP
-54 IVGSTTSDTSN
+54 
-65 MDVAKA
+65 KF
-71 DTSNMDAAKVESS
+71 DAAKA
-84 TKATPVVVNKSIG
+84 ATPIVVNTSIG
-97 TPQDIQKIRAHIFTD
+97 TPQDIQKIRAHIFSD

-194 GYGDDTYKPEKY
+194 GYGDNTYKPEKY

-220 HYLGYTTEDPTVLDN
+220 HYLGYTTEDPTALDN

-298 TLFKQQVEN
+298 TLFKQQVES
-307 KTANIIDKALG
+307 KTATIIDKTLG

-331 LFWEAGQLH
+331 FFWDGGKLH
-340 ASLTDQ
+340 ASLTD
-346 KKTDLVSKAITEAH
+346 KKKADAVAH
-360 DPQLDR
+360 AISETQDPQLESAL
-366 TVVVSKGKLNQAQ
+366 VVSQGKLNQAQ
-379 LEEYQSDAIALY
+379 LEDY
-391 QQKEPQGKILSISPN
+391 
-406 TDTSALLITVDSIQK
+406 
-421 STLKAFKKKFHDNVF
+421 
-436 LQLPPEPLTK
+436 
-446 SDGNIQF
+446 
-453 PLPPRVNY
+453 
-461 YNDKQ
+461 

>member
-1 MYKNTPYALRAL
+1 MYKNTPHALRAL
-13 VLGTLLA
+13 VLGTLLTT
-20 ATGLGFASAHTTTT
+20 TGLGFASANTTTT
-34 TNAPTTTMK
+34 THAPATTVEATKMETTKAPMAKTDATKMETTKTEAANVK
-43 STKAESNLQAP
+43 STNTASPA
-54 IVGSTTSDTSN
+54 IVNT
-65 MDVAKA
+65 
-71 DTSNMDAAKVESS
+71 
-84 TKATPVVVNKSIG
+84 SIG

-298 TLFKQQVEN
+298 TLFKQQVES
-307 KTANIIDKALG
+307 KTATIIDKTLG

-331 LFWEAGQLH
+331 LFWDGGKLH
-340 ASLTDQ
+340 ASLTD
-346 KKTDLVSKAITEAH
+346 KKKADAVAH
-360 DPQLDR
+360 AISETQDPQLESAL
-366 TVVVSKGKLNQAQ
+366 VVSQGKLNQAQ
-379 LEEYQSDAIALY
+379 LEDYQSDALDLY
-391 QQKEPQGKILSISPN
+391 KAKEPKGNIISIRPN
-406 TDTSALLITVDSIQK
+406 DDTSALIITADSVQK
-421 STLKAFKKKFHDNVF
+421 DTVKAFKKKFKNNVVVE
-436 LQLPPEPLTK
+436 LPQPETVK
-446 SDGNIQF
+446 ADAAIQF

-461 YNDKQ
+461 YDTTNK

>member
-1 MYKNTPYALRAL
+1 MYKNTPHALRAL
-13 VLGTLLA
+13 VLGTLLTT
-20 ATGLGFASAHTTTT
+20 TGLGFASANTTTT
-34 TNAPTTTMK
+34 THTPATTVEATKMETTKAPMAKTDATKMETTKTEAANVK
-43 STKAESNLQAP
+43 STNTASPA
-54 IVGSTTSDTSN
+54 IVNT
-65 MDVAKA
+65 
-71 DTSNMDAAKVESS
+71 
-84 TKATPVVVNKSIG
+84 SIG

-255 AYLGFTNY
+255 AYLGV
-263 APGTLFNPEKY
+263 PCC
-274 VTRAEAAEIAYRM
+274 
-287 TQTEQALAFHN
+287 
-298 TLFKQQVEN
+298 
-307 KTANIIDKALG
+307 
-318 YGNDFTKFRQDGA
+318 
-331 LFWEAGQLH
+331 
-340 ASLTDQ
+340 
-346 KKTDLVSKAITEAH
+346 
-360 DPQLDR
+360 
-366 TVVVSKGKLNQAQ
+366 
-379 LEEYQSDAIALY
+379 
-391 QQKEPQGKILSISPN
+391 
-406 TDTSALLITVDSIQK
+406 
-421 STLKAFKKKFHDNVF
+421 
-436 LQLPPEPLTK
+436 
-446 SDGNIQF
+446 
-453 PLPPRVNY
+453 
-461 YNDKQ
+461 

>member
-1 MYKNTPYALRAL
+1 MNKNTPYPLRAL

-20 ATGLGFASAHTTTT
+20 ATSFGFAAANTTTY
-34 TNAPTTTMK
+34 APTTAVA
-43 STKAESNLQAP
+43 STKVEAPTAASTQAVTTNKDASNVATNKAEANKFDAS
-54 IVGSTTSDTSN
+54 
-65 MDVAKA
+65 KA
-71 DTSNMDAAKVESS
+71 
-84 TKATPVVVNKSIG
+84 ATPVVVNTSIG
-97 TPQDIQKIRAHIFTD
+97 TPQDIQKIRAHIFSD

-194 GYGDDTYKPEKY
+194 GYGDNTYKPEKY

-220 HYLGYTTEDPTVLDN
+220 HYLGYTTEDPTALDN

-298 TLFKQQVEN
+298 TLFKQQVES
-307 KTANIIDKALG
+307 KTATIISKTLG

-331 LFWEAGQLH
+331 LFWDGGKLH
-340 ASLTDQ
+340 ASLTD
-346 KKTDLVSKAITEAH
+346 KKKADAVAHAVSETQ
-360 DPQLDR
+360 DPQLESAL
-366 TVVVSKGKLNQAQ
+366 VISQGKLNQAQ
-379 LEEYQSDAIALY
+379 LEDFQSDALDLY
-391 QQKEPQGKILSISPN
+391 KSKEPKGNIISIRPN
-406 TDTSALLITVDSIQK
+406 DDTSALIITADSVQK
-421 STLKAFKKKFHDNVF
+421 DTVKAFKKKFKNNVV
-436 LQLPPEPLTK
+436 LQLPQPETVKP
-446 SDGNIQF
+446 DAAIQF

-461 YNDKQ
+461 YDTTNK